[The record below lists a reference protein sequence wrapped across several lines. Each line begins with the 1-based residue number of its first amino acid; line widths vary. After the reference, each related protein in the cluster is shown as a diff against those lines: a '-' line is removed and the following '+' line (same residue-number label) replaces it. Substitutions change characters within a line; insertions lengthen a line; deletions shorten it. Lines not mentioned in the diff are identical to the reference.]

1 MKQHALYKVRLTVIL
16 TSVFFTVAGSFILS
30 SCNDWL
36 DVSPSEQ
43 KKKSEMFSKAEGFR
57 NVLTGAYIRMKSNNL
72 YGQEMVCGTVENL
85 AQHWNYSSNTIG
97 IQITPYCV

>member
-43 KKKSEMFSKAEGFR
+43 KK
-57 NVLTGAYIRMKSNNL
+57 
-72 YGQEMVCGTVENL
+72 
-85 AQHWNYSSNTIG
+85 
-97 IQITPYCV
+97 